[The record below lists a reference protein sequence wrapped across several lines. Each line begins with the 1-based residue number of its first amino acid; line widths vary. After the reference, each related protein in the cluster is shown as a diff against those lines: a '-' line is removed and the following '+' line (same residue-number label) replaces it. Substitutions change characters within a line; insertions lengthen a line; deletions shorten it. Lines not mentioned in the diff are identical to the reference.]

1 MRNQIQEHI
10 QVLNT
15 FYENDFSVLQSTA
28 ENICLR
34 LSRGAGI
41 FIFGNGGSSAEA
53 HHFSAE
59 LLGRFESESRSAL
72 KAFCLSSDTATLTAV
87 ANDFGYDKVFSRQVE
102 GLAKS
107 GDILFGI
114 STSGTSSNVLEA
126 FDAGRKIGT
135 TNILL
140 TGDQKDTD
148 GLINLDVSINVP
160 CSNTAIIQ
168 EIHLVII
175 HFICRVIDEESH
187 NAI

>member
-15 FYENDFSVLQSTA
+15 FYEKDFSVLQLTA
-28 ENICLR
+28 ENICSR
-34 LSRGAGI
+34 LSQGSGI

-59 LLGRFESESRSAL
+59 LLGRFESDTRSAI
-72 KAFCLSSDTATLTAV
+72 KACCLSSDTATLTAV

-102 GLAKS
+102 GLAKN

-114 STSGTSSNVLEA
+114 STSGTSTNVLEA
-126 FDAGRKIGT
+126 FGAGRKIGT

-140 TGDQKDTD
+140 TGGGKDAD
-148 GLINLDVSINVP
+148 ALSNVDVSIRVP
-160 CSNTAIIQ
+160 SLKTAIIQ
-168 EIHLVII
+168 ELHLVII
-175 HFICRVIDEESH
+175 HFICRVIDEEYQ
-187 NAI
+187 NGI